1 MENRIALLIDCDNI
15 SFKMIDAVIKEV
27 EQYGDVI
34 IKRAYG
40 NWQNE
45 ALKNWVGKLTELSIK
60 PIHQIDYTKGKNAT
74 DMAIVI
80 DAMDLMHLKKCNAF
94 AIVSSDSDFTPLT
107 MKLSEEG
114 YKVYG
119 FGNKH
124 APISLK
130 NSCSIFTDISGL
142 QHNNIEKAKPVEK
155 DPKSSKNELREKVL
169 TIFNEFSPKN
179 EDVSMERFNQLIK
192 ENKIDFKN
200 YGFKQL
206 KVFIDSLNLFQIHI
220 NEKSQGFVKLKPLMN
235 LKDAKTRLA
244 KHELL
249 KNENLINQLKDTY
262 KVLAEESKEV
272 NLSTYFNYLALKY
285 SFNHKNYGFSTL
297 KDFMTEIDM
306 FNFVSI
312 EDQYYIVLK

>member
-1 MENRIALLIDCDNI
+1 MDNRIALLIDCDNI
-15 SFKMIDAVIKEV
+15 SFKMIDAVMKEV

-40 NWQNE
+40 NWQND
-45 ALKNWVGKLTELSIK
+45 ALKNWIGKLTELSIK

-142 QHNNIEKAKPVEK
+142 HHNTIEKAKPA
-155 DPKSSKNELREKVL
+155 DNNSKHELREKVL
-169 TIFNEFSPKN
+169 KIFNEFSPKN

-192 ENKIDFKN
+192 EHKIDFKN

-220 NEKSQGFVKLKPLMN
+220 NEKSQGFVKLKTVLN
-235 LKDAKTRLA
+235 LKDAKTRLS
-244 KHELL
+244 KPELI
-249 KNENLINQLKDTY
+249 KNTNLINQLTETY
-262 KVLAEESKEV
+262 KVLADERKEV
-272 NLSTYFNYLALKY
+272 NLSTYFNYLALKHGF
-285 SFNHKNYGFSTL
+285 SHKNYGHSTL
-297 KDFMTEIDM
+297 KDFMVEIDL

>member
-142 QHNNIEKAKPVEK
+142 QHNLPEKVKPVEK
-155 DPKSSKNELREKVL
+155 ESKNELRETVL
-169 TIFNEFSPKN
+169 KIFNDFSPN
-179 EDVSMERFNQLIK
+179 NQDVSMEKFNQLIK
-192 ENKIDFKN
+192 EHKIDFKN

-220 NEKSQGFVKLKPLMN
+220 NEKSQGFVKLKSVN
-235 LKDAKTRLA
+235 IKDATTRLS
-244 KHELL
+244 KQELL
-249 KNENLINQLKDTY
+249 KNTSLINQLVNTY
-262 KVLAEESKEV
+262 KALVDERKEV
-272 NLSTYFNYLALKY
+272 NLSTYFNYLALKHGF
-285 SFNHKNYGFSTL
+285 SHKNYGYSTL

>member
-142 QHNNIEKAKPVEK
+142 QHNFPEKVKPVEK
-155 DPKSSKNELREKVL
+155 ESKNELRETVL
-169 TIFNEFSPKN
+169 KIFNDFSPN
-179 EDVSMERFNQLIK
+179 NQDVSMEKFNQLIK
-192 ENKIDFKN
+192 EHKIDFKN

-220 NEKSQGFVKLKPLMN
+220 NEKSQGFVKLKAVN
-235 LKDAKTRLA
+235 ITDAKTRLS
-244 KHELL
+244 KQELL
-249 KNENLINQLKDTY
+249 KNTNLINQLTNTY
-262 KVLAEESKEV
+262 KALVDERKEV
-272 NLSTYFNYLALKY
+272 NLSTYFNYLALKHGF
-285 SFNHKNYGFSTL
+285 SHKNYGYSTL

>member
-142 QHNNIEKAKPVEK
+142 QHNFPEKVKPVEK
-155 DPKSSKNELREKVL
+155 ESKNELRETVL
-169 TIFNEFSPKN
+169 KIFNDFSPN
-179 EDVSMERFNQLIK
+179 NQDVSMEKFNQLIK
-192 ENKIDFKN
+192 VHKIDFKN

-220 NEKSQGFVKLKPLMN
+220 NEKSQGFVKLKAVN
-235 LKDAKTRLA
+235 ITDAKTRLS
-244 KHELL
+244 KQELL
-249 KNENLINQLKDTY
+249 KNTNLINQLTNTY
-262 KVLAEESKEV
+262 KALVDERKEV
-272 NLSTYFNYLALKY
+272 NLSTYFNYLALKHGF
-285 SFNHKNYGFSTL
+285 SHKNYGYSTL